1 MTYIKENTNINKH
14 RRVIVKVNNK
24 NILKSAYRDNME
36 DASSNQML
44 LDRVDDNSDEELN
57 YYDADIC

>member
-57 YYDADIC
+57 YYAADIC